1 MCRRGRVG
9 RVPGQAPRVA
19 SRGHAGAPLE
29 LYAIG
34 WSCKLG
40 SHTWSCE
47 NSPVCACVPQC
58 AIVSVCFSVGACNNV
73 GMNRKHIT
81 RFADA
86 VARSGKV
93 RTRKGSSDTR
103 HDRRRVPGRWSAP
116 PPRPER
122 PHRQSSRRRTAG
134 LEDGPVERTTLRS
147 AMPGQPAGPARAIAC
162 THFPDMHVSSP

>member
-81 RFADA
+81 RFAL
-86 VARSGKV
+86 G
-93 RTRKGSSDTR
+93 RTRATQGQAT
-103 HDRRRVPGRWSAP
+103 RRRRAPGRAAGRCGAP
-116 PPRPER
+116 PPVPN
-122 PHRQSSRRRTAG
+122 G
-134 LEDGPVERTTLRS
+134 LIDNRADGGRWWTRGWSGRADDCAQPCPVS
-147 AMPGQPAGPARAIAC
+147 QRAQLESDIAC